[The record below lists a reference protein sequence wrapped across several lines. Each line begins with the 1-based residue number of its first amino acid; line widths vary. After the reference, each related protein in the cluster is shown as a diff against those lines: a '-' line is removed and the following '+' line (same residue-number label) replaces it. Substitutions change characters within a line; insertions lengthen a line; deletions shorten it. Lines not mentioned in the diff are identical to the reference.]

1 MNVKNQCT
9 QSDLYVQ
16 YGKEYVP
23 NGLPVLC
30 SRTVFSHA
38 LIEAEEQSRQ
48 LLSVVFVQQI

>member
-38 LIEAEEQSRQ
+38 LIEAEEQNRQ